1 MRNNEI
7 AEIFNKIADILEI
20 KEENPFRIR
29 AYRKAASNIESLST
43 DVEELIKE
51 KKLEDI
57 PGIGKDLAGKIEEY
71 TSSGKIKFYEDLKR
85 KVPKGILEFMEI
97 PGVGPKTAE
106 VLYKDLKI
114 RNTKELQMKAKAG
127 KIKEIR
133 GIKEKT
139 IENILKGVNFLKKS
153 EGRTPLNVALKISEG
168 IIAKLKKLKDVIR
181 IESAGSLRR
190 RKETVRDID
199 IVVAAKKAKD
209 IMNAFVNL
217 AQVKEVL
224 AHGLTKSSVRTA
236 ERIQIDL
243 RVVEPESF
251 GAALAYLT
259 GSKAHNIR
267 LREMGVKKHLKI
279 NEYGVFKVGTN
290 KKTAH
295 PQQGRKI
302 AGRDEEQIYGC
313 LNLSYVP
320 PEMRED
326 RGEIELAQ
334 KNKIPKLLEISDIK
348 ADLHIHSEAS
358 DGSLSLEEI
367 AEISK
372 KKGYKYIVIT
382 EHSKTLGIAG
392 GLDEKE
398 LFKEMK
404 KIDKINKELKNFRIL
419 KGTEVDILADGTL
432 DYKNDVLKELDFV
445 IAAIHSGFKQTKD
458 ILTKRIIKAMQN
470 KFVNMIAHPTGRL
483 MGVRDAYAVD
493 INKILKCA
501 RDTNTA
507 IEINAYPDRLDLND
521 INCQT
526 AKDMGV
532 MLGISTDAHTREQ
545 FDNMIFGVYV
555 ARRAW
560 LEKKNVLNTFEL
572 KDFFK
577 KIKK

>member
-1 MRNNEI
+1 MKNLEI
-7 AEIFNKIADILEI
+7 AEIFNKIADILQT

-29 AYRKAASNIESLST
+29 AYRKAAGNIESLSR

-71 TSSGKIKFYEDLKR
+71 ISKGKMKFYEDLK
-85 KVPKGILEFMEI
+85 KGVSKGILEFMKI
-97 PGVGPKTAE
+97 PGVGPKTAK

-114 RNTKELQMKAKAG
+114 RNIKELQMKAKAG
-127 KIKEIR
+127 KIKEIY

-139 IENILKGVNFLKKS
+139 IENILKGISFLKRS
-153 EGRTPLNVALKISEG
+153 EGRAPINVALNISEE

-181 IESAGSLRR
+181 IEAAGSLRR

-199 IVVAAKKAKD
+199 IVVASKKPKD
-209 IMNAFVNL
+209 IMNTFVNL
-217 AQVKEVL
+217 PEIKEVL
-224 AHGLTKSSVRTA
+224 AHGLTKSSVRTT

-243 RVVEPESF
+243 RVVEPDSF

-267 LREMGVKKHLKI
+267 LREMGIKKHLKI
-279 NEYGVFKVGTN
+279 NEYGVFKVKTN
-290 KKTAH
+290 K
-295 PQQGRKI
+295 KI
-302 AGRDEEQIYGC
+302 AGREEKEIYEC
-313 LNLSYVP
+313 LGLSYVP

-326 RGEIELAQ
+326 RGEIELA
-334 KNKIPKLLEISDIK
+334 KDKKIPKLLEINDIK

-367 AEISK
+367 AGISK

-382 EHSKTLGIAG
+382 EHSKTLTIAG
-392 GLDEKE
+392 GLTEKE

-404 KIDKINKELKNFRIL
+404 KIDKINKKFKNFRIL

-432 DYKNDVLKELDFV
+432 DYKDDVLKQLDFV
-445 IAAIHSGFKQTKD
+445 IAAIHSGFKQSKD
-458 ILTKRIIKAMQN
+458 ILTNRIIKAMQN

-483 MGVRDAYAVD
+483 MGVRDAYAID
-493 INKILKCA
+493 ISKILECA
-501 RDTNTA
+501 KDTNTA

-526 AKDMGV
+526 AKDMGI
-532 MLGISTDAHTREQ
+532 MLGISTDTHRREQ
-545 FDNMIFGVYV
+545 FDNMIYGVYV
-555 ARRAW
+555 ARRGW
-560 LEKKNVLNTFEL
+560 LEKKNVLNTLDL
-572 KDFFK
+572 KDFLK
-577 KIKK
+577 KI